1 MSVKKKSD
9 FILVFD
15 RYFSKQP
22 DVAASII
29 KRTVYGCAECVCM
42 MFCLLGIYNIPV
54 NPFLTALCCVAATA
68 FFCVLFGFVRKRLAV
83 PAIFTIGVVVVRVN
97 IDAVWEKFQ
106 FFVDAVFRGLD
117 GSVFEMKR
125 YMWHPELTETDPNMI
140 MPTIVGISL
149 IMSVICAGA
158 MFRKP
163 AGTAPLVTFTILIAP
178 MIAAQ
183 KLSFNLW
190 LIPTAA
196 LLIGGFAASKA
207 FSGGIITRGGTY
219 GGCKNRLSF
228 EEQSFGANS
237 ANVPAIQFAKT
248 NFVHYSK
255 YFSAAVSA
263 AAILVVTGIIGSVIM
278 QGKLGIDYSG
288 IYDFFSSFGKKTVS
302 YTPDGGTDE
311 NEENVPFSEAFSQ
324 SLGVSSSISGDRD
337 IIRVINTGDTAYL
350 RGDIGTDFDGKMWRS
365 LTENEN
371 IEENRFCFSE
381 MSTFLKLRWSEDE
394 RFANEVIPENWY
406 FYNRSEIRVDYIAE
420 TDVVFL
426 PSNLSSYPEYFKK
439 NYELYGDYVV
449 RKDAD
454 NNSSLLLTADVP
466 SVNYSGAFS
475 EEKTQIFESLNRI
488 VNCFNYNRWC
498 IDYLRGQN
506 VYDEYKDYID
516 KTYISVPENMI
527 NDITDFLYKTGLYR
541 SDIKHADDVEQYK
554 LCIEITDYL
563 KKNYTYA
570 LGVDNGEDNP
580 VMTFLKETKS
590 GHCALYASAMTLML
604 RSMGIPARYCT
615 GFVAP
620 HSELDEGMT
629 VLKAK
634 NLHAWCEVYFNNIG
648 WITFDPTSNAVAG
661 TAVGTPENSS
671 DNSSETESSE
681 AHSAQTE
688 DSETESRTDSETER
702 EESSEFSDESSNED
716 ETHYPEES
724 GGDIEQENN
733 ITNVWPFVFAGFAA
747 AVAAA
752 AAITALY
759 KFRKLDKAAKNALEN
774 AKIYGKCEEIYAKII
789 AVLELCGYRQ
799 NTGEQPDSFFARADR
814 HFRTK
819 LSKHS
824 RTLLKIA
831 FAKGGFSE
839 AELCE
844 SVELLK
850 DLFAAADS
858 QLVAVG
864 RVKLRRIVINDIK
877 TS

>member
-42 MFCLLGIYNIPV
+42 MFCLLVIYNIPV

-83 PAIFTIGVVVVRVN
+83 PVILTIGVVTVRAN
-97 IDAVWEKFQ
+97 IDAVWENFQ

-117 GSVFEMKR
+117 GVVFSMKR
-125 YMWHPELTETDPNMI
+125 YMWHPELTETDPNVI
-140 MPTIVGISL
+140 MPTIVGITL

-163 AGTAPLVTFTILIAP
+163 TGTVPLVTFSILIAP

-207 FSGGIITRGGTY
+207 FSGGIITRGGAY
-219 GGCKNRLSF
+219 GGCKNRLSS
-228 EEQSFGANS
+228 EEQSFGANT

-263 AAILVVTGIIGSVIM
+263 AAVFVVTGIIGSVIM
-278 QGKLGIDYSG
+278 QGKLGIDYRG
-288 IYDFFSSFGKKTVS
+288 IYDLFSGFGKKTVDHPS
-302 YTPDGGTDE
+302 VSGTDE
-311 NEENVPFSEAFSQ
+311 NEDNVPFSEVFSQ
-324 SLGVSSSISGDRD
+324 SLGVGSSVSGNRD
-337 IIRVINTGDTAYL
+337 IIRVINTGATAYL
-350 RGDIGTDFDGKMWRS
+350 RGDIGTDFDGKTWRS
-365 LTENEN
+365 LTENRN
-371 IEENRFCFSE
+371 MEENRFCFSE

-394 RFANEVIPENWY
+394 RFANEIIPENWY
-406 FYNRSEIRVDYIAE
+406 YYERSEIMVNYIAQ

-449 RKDAD
+449 RKGIDD
-454 NNSSLLLTADVP
+454 NKQLIFSSDVP
-466 SVNYSGAFS
+466 SVNYSGTFAK
-475 EEKTQIFESLNRI
+475 EKTQIFESINRI
-488 VNCFNYNRWC
+488 VSCFNYDRWC
-498 IDYLRGQN
+498 IDYLRGQDI
-506 VYDEYKDYID
+506 YEEYKKYING
-516 KTYISVPENMI
+516 TYMSVPENMV
-527 NDITDFLYKTGLYR
+527 NDITDFLNETGLYR
-541 SDIKHADDVEQYK
+541 SDAAYADDVEKYK

-570 LGVDNGEDNP
+570 LGVDNGKDDP

-615 GFVAP
+615 GFVAL
-620 HSELDEGMT
+620 HSDPDEEMR

-648 WITFDPTSNAVAG
+648 WVTFDPTSNAIAD
-661 TAVGTPENSS
+661 TPAGTPENPAENPQETESS
-671 DNSSETESSE
+671 VSDSTQDESSETESL
-681 AHSAQTE
+681 
-688 DSETESRTDSETER
+688 TDSETEN
-702 EESSEFSDESSNED
+702 EESSEISDESSD
-716 ETHYPEES
+716 EEQTHYPEES
-724 GGDIEQENN
+724 SADNGQENTE
-733 ITNVWPFVFAGFAA
+733 TNVLPFVLAGSAA
-747 AVAAA
+747 ALAVA

-774 AKIYGKCEEIYAKII
+774 AKIHGSCEEIYAKII

-858 QLVAVG
+858 QLVAIG
-864 RVKLRRIVINDIK
+864 RVKLRRIVINDIR